1 MEVCIPRISSQL
13 RSHHTDLR
21 KVGYLILFY
30 PLVSMVNEWWISRRG
45 FAWGIMLASSGA
57 SGLAFPFVDEV
68 LLHKYGYKT
77 TLRAMAIATVI
88 LTGPLLPFM
97 VGRLPASPSARLA
110 KTDWSFAKKPLFWLY
125 VTSTLAQSLGFYLP
139 TLYLPSYAS
148 AIGLSSS
155 LGAMLVAIMSVS
167 SALGQLTYGYLS
179 DGRLPLNLLLISTSG
194 AAAIAS
200 LALWGLA
207 KSLAP
212 LVIFALIYGFF
223 AYSYLAMRP
232 RMGTAVAHEQGDA
245 MTMFCIYCSVQ
256 GIGNVLAGP
265 ISSALLQPTF
275 DKTDYGVSRYKAMII
290 FTGMA
295 MVASACSVG
304 LSYFISTKKSR

>member
-1 MEVCIPRISSQL
+1 MHR
-13 RSHHTDLR
+13 TDLHTA
-21 KVGYLILFY
+21 GYLILFY
-30 PLVSMVNEWWISRRG
+30 PLVSMVNEWWSSRRG

-77 TLRAMAIATVI
+77 TLRAFAIATVV

-110 KTDWSFAKKPLFWLY
+110 KTDWSFTKKPLFWLY

-155 LGAMLVAIMSVS
+155 LGAMLVAVMSVS

-200 LALWGLA
+200 LTLWGLA

-212 LVIFALIYGFF
+212 LVVFALIYGFF

-265 ISSALLQPTF
+265 ISSALLDSTF
-275 DKTDYGVSRYKAMII
+275 DQGDYGVSRYKAMII
-290 FTGMA
+290 FTGLA

-304 LSYFISTKKSR
+304 VSYFISTKKSR